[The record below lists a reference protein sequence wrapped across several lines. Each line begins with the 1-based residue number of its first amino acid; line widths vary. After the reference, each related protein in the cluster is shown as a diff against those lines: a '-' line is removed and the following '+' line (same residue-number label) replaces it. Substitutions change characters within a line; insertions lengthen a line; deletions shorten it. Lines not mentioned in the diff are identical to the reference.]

1 MWAIISNHCH
11 LAIEFRGEGRIDRG
25 WKETIMLIF
34 GILIDLIR
42 TNPQGIPVAKFAD
55 EIIDINQ
62 DTTVVWFSWKI
73 LNFNLKAVKH
83 TVEIFHS
90 WFIDQ
95 ILRSQHTK
103 LKCEHYKTIFLKWEK
118 MHQMQNYRLRMRR
131 KGICYKRLNT
141 FLTKELQLLIFAKV
155 SLFCSNVSG
164 RNDCSA
170 SYCSIHIWKYNHW
183 ICQNSDV

>member
-1 MWAIISNHCH
+1 
-11 LAIEFRGEGRIDRG
+11 
-25 WKETIMLIF
+25 MLIF

-90 WFIDQ
+90 
-95 ILRSQHTK
+95 
-103 LKCEHYKTIFLKWEK
+103 
-118 MHQMQNYRLRMRR
+118 
-131 KGICYKRLNT
+131 
-141 FLTKELQLLIFAKV
+141 
-155 SLFCSNVSG
+155 
-164 RNDCSA
+164 
-170 SYCSIHIWKYNHW
+170 
-183 ICQNSDV
+183 

>member
-1 MWAIISNHCH
+1 

-83 TVEIFHS
+83 T
-90 WFIDQ
+90 
-95 ILRSQHTK
+95 T
-103 LKCEHYKTIFLKWEK
+103 
-118 MHQMQNYRLRMRR
+118 
-131 KGICYKRLNT
+131 
-141 FLTKELQLLIFAKV
+141 
-155 SLFCSNVSG
+155 
-164 RNDCSA
+164 
-170 SYCSIHIWKYNHW
+170 
-183 ICQNSDV
+183 